1 MGKQGKLSPEEIKF
15 VRARFFR
22 YYSKQHV
29 PGPPRLGLREWGFF
43 IFGRDGMM
51 RPVTFESENQLE
63 KFLSLKVPRHAYY
76 SSAYYRNPEKP
87 MESPEK
93 GWMGADLI
101 FDLDADGLPGAD
113 KLSYEEQLSA
123 VKKELIRLYDI
134 FLQKHLGFSDKE
146 MLIVFSG
153 GRGYH
158 IHIRVPRVLDMDA
171 DERREIMD
179 YVAGNFREFGY
190 IFPKR
195 KVLRTKTYSLG
206 YLVPNSQG
214 GWGALARDG
223 IFDVL
228 ERMKS
233 MERESAV
240 EFMKDAG
247 VRRDIGER
255 IYDALFGKKEGF
267 SRILEKGDLEVFRT
281 ESERNNFIR
290 LVEHAVRK
298 KYGVHPDVHV
308 TPDTRRLIRLPFS
321 LHGGTGFIVKPLSR
335 DEIEDFLPTRDAVP
349 EEYGEEKVTMF
360 LEQKE
365 IVNINGERY
374 TLKDVEKIPEYAAVF
389 LILSGK
395 GSLKTD

>member
-1 MGKQGKLSPEEIKF
+1 MGKQGRLSPEEIKF

-22 YYSKQHV
+22 YYSKRKIA
-29 PGPPRLGLREWGFF
+29 GPPRLGLREWGFF
-43 IFGRDGMM
+43 LFGREGMM
-51 RPVTFESENQLE
+51 RPVTFESESELE

-101 FDLDADGLPGAD
+101 FDLDADGLPGAER
-113 KLSYEEQLSA
+113 LSYEEQLSD
-123 VKKELIRLYDI
+123 VKKEVIRLYDI

-171 DERREIMD
+171 DERREVMD
-179 YVAGNFREFGY
+179 YVAGNFMEFDD

-195 KVLRTKTYSLG
+195 KVPRTKTYSLK
-206 YLVPNSQG
+206 YMVPNSEG
-214 GWGALARDG
+214 GWGGLVRELV
-223 IFDVL
+223 FDVL
-228 ERMKS
+228 KRMIS
-233 MERESAV
+233 MEKESAV
-240 EFMKDAG
+240 EFMKCAG
-247 VRRDIGER
+247 IRKDIAER
-255 IYDALFGKKEGF
+255 IYDSLFGKRDGY
-267 SRILEKGDLEVFRT
+267 SRIVEKGDLEVFRT

-290 LVEHAVRK
+290 LIEHRVK
-298 KYGVHPDVHV
+298 EKYGVHPDVHV

-321 LHGGTGFIVKPLSR
+321 LHGGTGFMVKPLSR

-349 EEYGEEKVTMF
+349 EEYGGEKVTVF

-365 IVNINGERY
+365 ILNINGERY
-374 TLKDVEKIPEYAAVF
+374 ALKDVKKIPEYAAIF